1 MSEYGIDELIF
12 KVEELIDKS
21 KGMTAF
27 DYQYWKG
34 LGGRRILLFGEIGP
48 STVEEVIIPLMDM
61 DDGSGK
67 EIELLV
73 DSGGGDIMTLF
84 ELIDVLDAI
93 KTPVH
98 IKVLTKAC
106 SAALLLLLGGK
117 HNPNVRTSCSL
128 NSVGLVHAGSTTLG
142 TMDSNAASDVM
153 SFLKRYDN
161 KIKDLILKRSKV
173 DAKLYAKMAKKEW
186 YMFGDEMLKYGFVD
200 ALENHAEGGGA
211 ID

>member
-48 STVEEVIIPLMDM
+48 STVEEVFIPLMDM

-73 DSGGGDIMTLF
+73 GSGG
-84 ELIDVLDAI
+84 
-93 KTPVH
+93 H
-98 IKVLTKAC
+98 
-106 SAALLLLLGGK
+106 
-117 HNPNVRTSCSL
+117 H
-128 NSVGLVHAGSTTLG
+128 
-142 TMDSNAASDVM
+142 
-153 SFLKRYDN
+153 
-161 KIKDLILKRSKV
+161 
-173 DAKLYAKMAKKEW
+173 
-186 YMFGDEMLKYGFVD
+186 D
-200 ALENHAEGGGA
+200 AL
-211 ID
+211 